1 MSELEYGSETESSTR
16 LVLSAQKQ
24 SLPIPPPLTLL
35 SSSPSPP
42 PPYKMSQPNYSAI
55 IRQLQEKIIVL
66 TVQIGGKRVVEK
78 QQ

>member
-1 MSELEYGSETESSTR
+1 MSELEYGSETESNTR

-35 SSSPSPP
+35 SSSPLPP